1 MISVEDREKIR
12 RAYFI
17 EKKSLRQIAKEL
29 RVARKTVR
37 KAIASAEPETY
48 TLSEPRSAPILG
60 PYKDRIDALLAAN
73 EKLPIKQRYTGHLI
87 FKELTQVGYQ
97 GSESTVRHYVAQRR
111 REKRRPKVY
120 IPLEFDPGTDAQV
133 DWGEA
138 VAEPVLTRSSQQ
150 RLCPQLSGFPD
161 AEADRPARRDTVR
174 PSWPGR
180 SESMTQSRWPS
191 RLKRRRSN
199 STFTVNHGN
208 ETVWFAGSHHR
219 EAWSWRHRPYSRV
232 TMHMDEKDGKA
243 VLVCTVGSTVLL
255 YDARC
260 TKPHTTLKA
269 AGDWRNLAAPMSRS
283 R

>member
-37 KAIASAEPETY
+37 KAIASAEPEPY

-73 EKLPIKQRYTGHLI
+73 EKLPVKQRYTGHLI
-87 FKELTQVGYQ
+87 FKELTMAGYQ

-138 VAEPVLTRSSQQ
+138 VAEIAGARVTVQVFYM
-150 RLCPQLSGFPD
+150 RLC
-161 AEADRPARRDTVR
+161 
-174 PSWPGR
+174 
-180 SESMTQSRWPS
+180 
-191 RLKRRRSN
+191 
-199 STFTVNHGN
+199 
-208 ETVWFAGSHHR
+208 
-219 EAWSWRHRPYSRV
+219 YSRKLFMMAFPAQKQEAFFEGHV
-232 TMHMDEKDGKA
+232 Q
-243 VLVCTVGSTVLL
+243 CQ
-255 YDARC
+255 C
-260 TKPHTTLKA
+260 
-269 AGDWRNLAAPMSRS
+269 WC
-283 R
+283 